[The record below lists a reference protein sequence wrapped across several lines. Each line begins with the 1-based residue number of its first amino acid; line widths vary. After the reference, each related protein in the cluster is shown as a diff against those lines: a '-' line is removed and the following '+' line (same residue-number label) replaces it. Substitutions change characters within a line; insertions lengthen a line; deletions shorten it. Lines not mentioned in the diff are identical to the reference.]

1 MVTLRVIQ
9 HTESQPNHYRVE
21 VTLEV
26 NGTIQLSESHFEFKV
41 KEQVQENIRW
51 YLEDFLQYPQDPAPK
66 IADKVEQRMTE
77 IGVELF
83 EKVFHANDDTR
94 QVWEG
99 LCHHINDTRVEIVTG
114 DRDATAIPWEL
125 IRDRESNMPL
135 ALRAGAF
142 VRTNL
147 QAVQH
152 LQTPQ
157 IVDGKIRILV
167 IICRPKGGSD
177 VPFRSVAT
185 KLIKGLT
192 DSGSEVFQLDVL
204 RPPTYSQL
212 EKVLRQAKE
221 DGKSYHIVH
230 FDGHGI
236 YEDLKAKKTGKPPK
250 KMRGYLIFENS
261 DPQSQDLEEL
271 VHGELLGQLLAETGV
286 SLLVLNACRSAYI
299 EAPAAPS
306 QTLAD
311 RKTSAY
317 GSLAQEVMDVGVAG
331 VVAMRYNVY
340 VLTAAEFVANLY
352 EAIAQGQNL
361 GEAVTKGRLHL
372 HAQPMREIAY
382 NPLPLQDWT
391 VPVVYEAAP
400 VAIFPN
406 SAGIPK
412 QPFTFSQ
419 GDAIPVRQ
427 MLDSQLPKSPD
438 AGFLGRDETLLALD
452 RAFDTQSIVLLHSYA
467 GGGKTSTAA
476 ESGRWYAQTGGVDGP
491 VLFTSFE
498 RYVPLKQVL
507 DKIGLVF
514 GDWFEARGVHWLAL
528 NDSERRDKAL
538 EVLREVSVLWIW
550 DNVEPVAG
558 FPPGTESAWSAAE
571 QQELVDFLQ
580 EARQTK
586 AKFLLTSRRDEQGWL
601 GELPIRIAM
610 SPMPMQERV
619 QLARAIAEKREHLL
633 TEVQDW
639 RPLLQFSQG
648 NPLTITVLVGQA
660 LRDGLRTK
668 EQIENFVGQLR
679 AGEAAIEDDER
690 EGRSKSLG
698 ASLSYGFAHAF
709 TEEERKKLAL
719 LHFFQGIVDVRAFCL
734 MGNIDKDWC
743 LPIVRGLT
751 RETAI
756 ALFNHATELG
766 LLVKAFDGYYV
777 IHPVVPWY
785 IKILFEQYYSSDNDN
800 SYGAVTYAFVK
811 VKSSFGIYC
820 AKEYEGGN
828 RDIILEL
835 ITEESNLLYA
845 MQLAKANRWW
855 SEVINIMQSLILFYE
870 HTGRYRE
877 RINLVEKTALDFV
890 EPSTGKPLPD
900 REEQWSI
907 ITNAQIRI
915 AIDKRDWNIAEELER
930 HCVDWNRSRVTSAL
944 ALPFSESLDR
954 KQEQTIY
961 SLAVSLI
968 NLGVILAE
976 QGKPECVEVYEEA
989 IQLCQLLSE
998 RSPEASLC
1006 FNLGKA
1012 YTDVSAIR
1020 NLEQAEGWYHRSL
1033 ELCNQRRDALGI
1045 SKCLGQLG
1053 LLTYDKFK
1061 EASNCQ
1067 ETNEQL
1073 SLYLNDAASFCHE
1086 QINWINQIA
1095 FIPSIKSA
1103 NLAVPHNLLARIYGN
1118 TPDINKA
1125 LSHYRQAIR
1134 YFEESGNLYGAARAC
1149 VNAAANLAQVDRFDD
1164 ALYYA
1169 QAATLKFQ
1177 EYGSQ
1182 AISDIDNVHQLIAA
1196 IEQAQKVKEI
1206 K

>member
-26 NGTIQLSESHFEFKV
+26 NGTILLSESHFEFKV

-236 YEDLKAKKTGKPPK
+236 YEDIKAKKTGKPPK

-261 DPQSQDLEEL
+261 DPQSQDMEEL
-271 VHGELLGQLLAETGV
+271 AHGELLGQLLAETGV

-352 EAIAQGQNL
+352 EAIAKGQNL

-438 AGFLGRDETLLALD
+438 AGFFGRDETLLALD
-452 RAFDTQSIVLLHSYA
+452 RAFDTQSIVLLHAYA
-467 GGGKTSTAA
+467 GSGKTSTAS
-476 ESGRWYAQTGGVDGP
+476 EFGRWYAQTGGVDGP

-507 DKIGLVF
+507 DNIGLVF
-514 GDWFEARGVHWLAL
+514 EDWLEARGVHWLAL

-538 EVLREVSVLWIW
+538 EVLLEVSVLWIW

-558 FPPGTESAWSAAE
+558 FPAGTESAWSAAE

-586 AKFLLTSRRDEQGWL
+586 AKFLLTSRRDERGWL
-601 GELPIRIAM
+601 GELPVRIVM
-610 SPMPMQERV
+610 PPMPMQERV
-619 QLARAIAEKREHLL
+619 QLARAIAEKREHQL
-633 TEVQDW
+633 TEVQGW

-648 NPLTITVLVGQA
+648 NPLTIAVLVGQA
-660 LRDGLRTK
+660 LRDGLKTN
-668 EQIENFVGQLR
+668 EHIENFVGQLR
-679 AGEAAIEDDER
+679 TGEAAIEDDER

-709 TEEERKKLAL
+709 TEEERQQLAL
-719 LHFFQGIVDVRAFCL
+719 LYLFQGFVNVFALLWMSEPNVDCCIPA
-734 MGNIDKDWC
+734 
-743 LPIVRGLT
+743 VRGLT
-751 RETAI
+751 WDAWIR
-756 ALFNHATELG
+756 LLDRATEVG
-766 LLVKAFDGYYV
+766 LLNSLGEGFYT
-777 IHPVVPWY
+777 IHPTLPWY
-785 IKILFEQYYSSDNDN
+785 FQRLFAQYYLPDSDNN
-800 SYGAVTYAFVK
+800 PELVGRAFVEAMSK
-811 VKSSFGIYC
+811 IGELSEREYTAGNNNILRLIPAEEANLLHALKLAQTNDYWWSVTNIIDALRIIYGHSFSQFKLVQLVEEIESCFVDSTTGNPLDGR
-820 AKEYEGGN
+820 KEDWN
-828 RDIILEL
+828 L
-835 ITEESNLLYA
+835 ITQYRVSMA
-845 MQLAKANRWW
+845 RQQRKW
-855 SEVINIMQSLILFYE
+855 SEAESLQIAFVNWSRQEADALIGLPLSELDDKQRNIIRTLGVSLAQLGDIFREQSKESCIDFYKEAISIYERIGEQSLAVL
-870 HTGRYRE
+870 
-877 RINLVEKTALDFV
+877 TALDF
-890 EPSTGKPLPD
+890 GHAYKN
-900 REEQWSI
+900 
-907 ITNAQIRI
+907 IT
-915 AIDKRDWNIAEELER
+915 
-930 HCVDWNRSRVTSAL
+930 T
-944 ALPFSESLDR
+944 
-954 KQEQTIY
+954 
-961 SLAVSLI
+961 
-968 NLGVILAE
+968 
-976 QGKPECVEVYEEA
+976 
-989 IQLCQLLSE
+989 
-998 RSPEASLC
+998 
-1006 FNLGKA
+1006 
-1012 YTDVSAIR
+1012 IR
-1020 NLEQAEGWYHRSL
+1020 NLAQAEYWYQRSL
-1033 ELCNQRRDALGI
+1033 ELCHPSDQMRQGICLCALGNVAYERFFTALESGKLEEI
-1045 SKCLGQLG
+1045 DSQIKAAVNFYQKALALLPPNAMEALATTHNQLG
-1053 LLTYDKFK
+1053 
-1061 EASNCQ
+1061 
-1067 ETNEQL
+1067 
-1073 SLYLNDAASFCHE
+1073 
-1086 QINWINQIA
+1086 
-1095 FIPSIKSA
+1095 
-1103 NLAVPHNLLARIYGN
+1103 RIYYWIGQ
-1118 TPDINKA
+1118 PKYA
-1125 LSHYRQAIR
+1125 EQHYVNAIR
-1134 YFEESGNLYGAARAC
+1134 YLEATGHHYE
-1149 VNAAANLAQVDRFDD
+1149 AAASRYNVALAFLEAGRLDD
-1164 ALYYA
+1164 AVLYA
-1169 QAATLKFQ
+1169 QAALLDYEGYSIHATAEQQQTRK
-1177 EYGSQ
+1177 
-1182 AISDIDNVHQLIAA
+1182 LIAE
-1196 IEQAQKVKEI
+1196 IEQRLKSNGD
-1206 K
+1206 

>member
-619 QLARAIAEKREHLL
+619 QLARAIAEKRGHQL
-633 TEVQDW
+633 TMVEDW

-660 LRDGLRTK
+660 LRDKLRTK
-668 EQIENFVGQLR
+668 EQIEDFVAQLR
-679 AGEAAIEDDER
+679 TGEAAIEDDER

-698 ASLSYGFAHAF
+698 GSFSYGFARAF
-709 TEEERKKLAL
+709 SEEERQQLAL
-719 LHFFQGIVDVRAFCL
+719 LHFFQGFVNVKALSKMGNPNANYCLPDVGSLTTEAVIALLDRAAEVGLLTSLGGGLYTIHPALPWYFKKLLDHYYPPNGDNNQKFFARAFVEV
-734 MGNIDKDWC
+734 MG
-743 LPIVRGLT
+743 
-751 RETAI
+751 
-756 ALFNHATELG
+756 ELG
-766 LLVKAFDGYYV
+766 NYYFL
-777 IHPVVPWY
+777 
-785 IKILFEQYYSSDNDN
+785 K
-800 SYGAVTYAFVK
+800 
-811 VKSSFGIYC
+811 
-820 AKEYEGGN
+820 YERGN
-828 RDIILEL
+828 RNIIDTL
-835 ITEESNLLYA
+835 TAEEANLLYA
-845 MQLAKANRWW
+845 RQLARSNGWW
-855 SEVINIMQSLILFYE
+855 YLVISTMQGIRALYGHTSHRSEWA
-870 HTGRYRE
+870 R
-877 RINLVEKTALDFV
+877 LVEEIRLDFV
-890 EPSTGKPLPD
+890 DPATEAPLPR
-900 REEQWSI
+900 REDEWRTVTEYRVKLACEGRQW
-907 ITNAQIRI
+907 
-915 AIDKRDWNIAEELER
+915 AEAER
-930 HCVDWNRSRVTSAL
+930 LQKICVDWDYKRAASPIAISPQAWDNTQQNAIRT
-944 ALPFSESLDR
+944 
-954 KQEQTIY
+954 
-961 SLAVSLI
+961 LAVGLHG
-968 NLGVILAE
+968 LGQIHRE
-976 QGKPECVEVYEEA
+976 QGKPECVLAYEE
-989 IQLCQLLSE
+989 
-998 RSPEASLC
+998 SLRLAEQIGDLAGAAVC
-1006 FNLGKA
+1006 TFNLGIA
-1012 YTDVSAIR
+1012 YTDIPAIC
-1020 NLEQAEGWYHRSL
+1020 NLEQAECWYQRSL
-1033 ELCNQRRDALGI
+1033 ALRDHSDRLGKA
-1045 SKCLGQLG
+1045 KCLSQLG
-1053 LLTYDKFK
+1053 LVAYKRFEKVQEAEHHEAELLSYLKNAVQFYDQALK
-1061 EASNCQ
+1061 
-1067 ETNEQL
+1067 
-1073 SLYLNDAASFCHE
+1073 LYPLDALDD
-1086 QINWINQIA
+1086 
-1095 FIPSIKSA
+1095 
-1103 NLAVPHNLLARIYGN
+1103 LAVNYNALAVIYTTAGNL
-1118 TPDINKA
+1118 DFA
-1125 LSHYRQAIR
+1125 LSHYRKSIAYQEAA
-1134 YFEESGNLYGAARAC
+1134 ENVYGAAQTRFNVAFTL
-1149 VNAAANLAQVDRFDD
+1149 VQAARLND
-1164 ALYYA
+1164 ALLYA
-1169 QAATLKFQ
+1169 QAALHNYKTFGKRAVADMQ
-1177 EYGSQ
+1177 ETQ
-1182 AISDIDNVHQLIAA
+1182 RLIAF
-1196 IEQAQKVKEI
+1196 IEKHLKARGG
-1206 K
+1206 